1 MLVLVPGICTHLL
14 DIGAM
19 HEPCCHVTTTAELQD
34 FGSDG
39 VSLAP
44 LYAFGKHTVL
54 NVTTLD
60 VVNIHVSAAQLTQT
74 FKSDTTIDNKLS
86 ILHFLLLHL
95 GEVDAVAE
103 VIFVLAFLNFYL
115 LCFI

>member
-44 LYAFGKHTVL
+44 LYAFGKHNVL

-60 VVNIHVSAAQLTQT
+60 VVNIHVTTAQLMQT
-74 FKSDTTIDNKLS
+74 FKSDTTIDNRLS

-95 GEVDAVAE
+95 GEVDAVSE
-103 VIFVLAFLNFYL
+103 VTMIIITL
-115 LCFI
+115 